1 MILVTGATGNVG
13 GELVSAL
20 ANSGEEVRALTRGT
34 GKYEPSAGAE
44 VAVGDLDRPETLSA
58 ALDGVRGVFL
68 LSGYRDMTGMVETI
82 QKAGVEH
89 VVLLTSGAA
98 AGGDMDNAV
107 ERDQILSETA
117 LRESGIPWTILRPSG
132 FMSNALRWLPQ
143 LRTGDVVRAPFPDV
157 PIAAIDTFDIAAVAA
172 QALTTTGHEGR
183 VYRLTG
189 PEALLPAEQVRVLAA
204 VLGRDLRLEAL
215 SDAEART
222 ELGRIMPPGYV
233 DAMFSFFVD
242 GTYDDSKVLPT
253 VRQLTGRELRT
264 FEQWAEAHADA
275 FR

>member
-1 MILVTGATGNVG
+1 
-13 GELVSAL
+13 
-20 ANSGEEVRALTRGT
+20 
-34 GKYEPSAGAE
+34 
-44 VAVGDLDRPETLSA
+44 
-58 ALDGVRGVFL
+58 
-68 LSGYRDMTGMVETI
+68 MVETI

-107 ERDQILSETA
+107 ERDQILSETTV
-117 LRESGIPWTILRPSG
+117 RESGIPWTVLRPSG

-143 LRTGDVVRAPFPDV
+143 LRTSDVVRAPFPDV
-157 PIAAIDTFDIAAVAA
+157 PIAAIDTFDIAAVAS
-172 QALTTTGHEGR
+172 QALTTAGHEGR

-189 PEALLPAEQVRVLAA
+189 PEALLPAEQVTVLAA

-242 GTYDDSKVLPT
+242 GTYDDSKVLPS
-253 VRQLTGRELRT
+253 VRRLTRREPRT
-264 FEQWAEAHADA
+264 FERWAEAHADA